1 MNMSCDGCGQ
11 ISSPAHIAQRL
22 QRLEWTTRYRPVH
35 IQTLLLS
42 AESPTLEQNF
52 LYSPSCEFQGEAA
65 KLLEVAGISAAG
77 KTREAVLAE
86 FQRAGFFLT
95 YILECAFERE
105 SQGGSNGP
113 EKGDSKDSELRERR
127 LLEQRLPAIAA
138 RIRRSLKPKRVVL
151 FSRMLEPLVE
161 KIGAMQLGS
170 PVVLHEGKPF
180 ILDGLNAGESVARL
194 REALVIRTD
203 WPEEQ

>member
-1 MNMSCDGCGQ
+1 MTSPLNLLCDGCGQ

-42 AESPTLEQNF
+42 AESPKLEQDF
-52 LYSPSCEFQGEAA
+52 LYSPNCEFQGEAA
-65 KLLEVAGISAAG
+65 KLLEVGGISAAG
-77 KTREAVLAE
+77 KTRETVLTE

-95 YILECAFERE
+95 HVLECAFDT
-105 SQGGSNGP
+105 GSRGNSDGP
-113 EKGDSKDSELRERR
+113 KRGDSKDSELRDRR
-127 LLEQRLPAIAA
+127 LLEQRLPTIAA

-151 FSRMLEPLVE
+151 ISRMLEPLVE
-161 KIGAMQLGS
+161 KIGAMQLEC

-180 ILDGLNAGESVARL
+180 ILDGSNAGEAVARL
-194 REALVIRTD
+194 REALAIRTD
-203 WPEEQ
+203 

>member
-1 MNMSCDGCGQ
+1 MNITMNMPCDGCGQ

-42 AESPTLEQNF
+42 AESPELEQDF

-65 KLLEVAGISAAG
+65 MLLEVADISAAG
-77 KTREAVLAE
+77 KTREALLTE

-95 YILECAFERE
+95 HVLECAFDTE
-105 SQGGSNGP
+105 SRGDSNGP
-113 EKGDSKDSELRERR
+113 EASDSNDSALRERR
-127 LLEQRLPAIAA
+127 LLEQRLPTIAA

-151 FSRMLEPLVE
+151 ISRMLEPLVE
-161 KIGAMQLGS
+161 EIGAMQLEC

-180 ILDGLNAGESVARL
+180 VLDGLNAGESVARL
-194 REALVIRTD
+194 REALAIRTD
-203 WPEEQ
+203 